1 MILVDLNQVMISNL
15 MAQLGAY
22 TNVRVEEGLL
32 RHMVLNALRLYR
44 NKFNSEYGE
53 LVICCD
59 DKDYW
64 RKSIFPYYK
73 AHRKKAREESDLDW
87 AQIFTCLNAI
97 RDELKQTFPY
107 KHIQVPHAEADD
119 IIGTL
124 CYEYGRQVVNSDVEK
139 IMILS
144 GDKDFMQLQKFAN
157 VHQYD
162 PIRKKQLKTK
172 TPDRYLVEHILK
184 GDRGD
189 GIPNFLS
196 RGDVFV
202 TGGRQKPLR
211 QSVIDNVLSADW
223 PEEWTGMT
231 EEYLFNFNRN
241 KRLVDL
247 SQTPEEIKINILE
260 QFNKQPN
267 NRSGLFNYFV
277 RNKLTNLMENIGE
290 F

>member
-1 MILVDLNQVMISNL
+1 MILVDLNQVMISNM

-32 RHMVLNALRLYR
+32 RHMVLSALRQYR
-44 NKFNSEYGE
+44 NKFSAEYGE

-64 RKSIFPYYK
+64 RKAVFPYYK

-87 AQIFTCLNAI
+87 PQIFNCLNAI
-97 RDELKQTFPY
+97 RDELRDVFPY
-107 KHIQVPHAEADD
+107 KHIQVKHAEADD

-124 CYEYGRQVVNSDVEK
+124 CHEYGREIINEDVEK

-157 VHQYD
+157 VYQYD

-172 TPDRYLVEHILK
+172 TPERYLVEHILK

-196 RGDVFV
+196 KSDVFV

-211 QSVIDNVLSADW
+211 QSTIDSVLSADW
-223 PEEWTGMT
+223 PEDWTGMT
-231 EEYLFNFNRN
+231 DEYLYNFKRNRQ
-241 KRLVDL
+241 LVDL
-247 SQTPEEIKINILE
+247 QCTPDNIKINILE
-260 QFNKQPN
+260 QFNKEPN

-277 RNKLTNLMENIGE
+277 KNKLTNLMENIGD

>member
-22 TNVRVEEGLL
+22 TNIEVEEGLL

-44 NKFNSEYGE
+44 NKFSAEYGE

-59 DKDYW
+59 DKNYW
-64 RKSIFPYYK
+64 RKSLFPYYK
-73 AHRKKAREESDLDW
+73 AHRKKAREDSDLNW
-87 AQIFTCLNAI
+87 PQIFTCLNAV
-97 RDELKQTFPY
+97 RDELRETFPY
-107 KHIQVPHAEADD
+107 KNIQVQAAEADD

-124 CYEYGRQVVNSDVEK
+124 CHEYGKTLLNGDEEK
-139 IMILS
+139 ILILS

-157 VHQYD
+157 VAQYD
-162 PIRKKQLKTK
+162 PIRKRMLKTK
-172 TPDRYLVEHILK
+172 DPIRYLHEHVLK

-196 RGDVFV
+196 NGDVFV

-211 QSVIDNVLSADW
+211 QKVIDEVLSADW
-223 PEEWTGMT
+223 PEDWTGMT
-231 EEYLFNFNRN
+231 DTLLDNFKRNRM
-241 KRLVDL
+241 LVDL
-247 SQTPEEIKINILE
+247 AYTPNDIKLNILE
-260 QFNKQPN
+260 QFNQQPN
-267 NRSGLFNYFV
+267 DRSGLFNYFV
-277 RNKLTNLMENIGE
+277 QKKLTNLMENISE